1 MMAPFVYERA
11 RADAPIHVQIRRFG
25 SADRERHD
33 NSVLVHGRIARIFR
47 DRDHVL
53 RWWQRVSFTI
63 PVIDRERTGSPELSG
78 TIYHDWERMSR
89 ARWLEAFL
97 QSWKGELQLVRSQ
110 VLAIRHPTRQPVC
123 GPDAKGFICEGN
135 F

>member
-1 MMAPFVYERA
+1 MMAPFVYEEA
-11 RADAPIHVQIRRFG
+11 RADAPIHVQIRLFG
-25 SADRERHD
+25 TADRPRD
-33 NSVLVHGRIARIFR
+33 AGSVRVHGRVARIFR

-53 RWWQRVSFTI
+53 RWGQRVSFTI
-63 PVIDRERTGSPELSG
+63 SVINRERSGAPELSG
-78 TIYHDWERMSR
+78 TIHHDWERMGR

-97 QSWKGELQLVRSQ
+97 QPWNGELHLVRDQ
-110 VLAIRHPTRQPVC
+110 VLAIRHPTRRPVC